1 MLTAH
6 MKNEDLVTNR
16 EPVPKFDGVRKL
28 AEKYT
33 QYLLN
38 NERDEPVRDED
49 DDRRRL
55 AAPPSSSSASR
66 KLHAIDHSEIHDEYH
81 GTGLFRHVPTS
92 TIPEIAALRGN
103 LEVVEHLNSS
113 METVQDIF
121 IDVVAGVLDSSTG
134 DVRQFIELVD
144 PIGGSIPLKNL
155 MCSDTRQFVNM
166 VFTLDLI
173 AAMTN
178 STHLMFTE
186 KLEQIQ
192 NVMTDSA
199 SDYSFMPP
207 TDDAAAS
214 NDNILDAIR
223 ADLMEHV
230 FSDETPFSY
239 LKDSAE
245 MYMTD
250 LYSLVEDMILTHYIV
265 MDTSSG
271 LTELFD
277 GKSNFS
283 DIAVSRLISQRL
295 RASTRMSDIFRGNT
309 ASMSSMAS
317 EVLSLAANV
326 KSDVMKLETALSG
339 VPLST
344 ILEGVLAAKDASNG
358 SENMQMAVLKFVE
371 PLSSAH
377 IKKILTVR
385 DAALLRLE
393 LDSAE
398 ELYPFWSELQLMLM
412 MYSEYIGRLNL
423 EPEVLSLREF
433 AMNTSHLMHHSDEVR
448 AAHSRHHS
456 HSHSDEAEFTP

>member
-1 MLTAH
+1 MLTAR
-6 MKNEDLVTNR
+6 MKNEDLITNR

-28 AEKYT
+28 AEKYA
-33 QYLLN
+33 QYLLDH
-38 NERDEPVRDED
+38 ERDEPVEDRD

-55 AAPPSSSSASR
+55 AAPPSSSR
-66 KLHAIDHSEIHDEYH
+66 KLHAIDHSEIHEEYH

-103 LEVVEHLNSS
+103 LEAVEHLNSG

-121 IDVVAGVLDSSTG
+121 IDVVAGVLNSSTE

-173 AAMTN
+173 AAMTH

-199 SDYSFMPP
+199 SEYNFMPP
-207 TDDAAAS
+207 TDAASS

-245 MYMTD
+245 MYMSD

-265 MDTSSG
+265 MDTSNG
-271 LTELFD
+271 LTDLFD
-277 GKSNFS
+277 GKAKFS

-309 ASMSSMAS
+309 ASISSMAS
-317 EVLSLAANV
+317 EVISLASSA
-326 KSDVMKLETALSG
+326 KSDVMKLESALSG
-339 VPLST
+339 VPLAT

-358 SENMQMAVLKFVE
+358 NENMQMSVLKFVE
-371 PLSSAH
+371 PLSAAH
-377 IKKILTVR
+377 IKNILTVR

-412 MYSEYIGRLNL
+412 MYSEYIGRLHL
-423 EPEVLSLREF
+423 EPEVFTLREF

-456 HSHSDEAEFTP
+456 HSHHDEVEFTP